1 MMSNLNTAEIVII
14 NNSFLEVL
22 ISFGLVIYGFKFL
35 LGISHLKNFMW
46 KPVMMEQ
53 MMYLS
58 STVCPQ
64 RLPSQV
70 FYNQI

>member
-14 NNSFLEVL
+14 SFLEVL

-46 KPVMMEQ
+46 KPATMEQ
-53 MMYLS
+53 MMSLS
-58 STVCPQ
+58 STACPQ